1 LHCDG
6 ISRAQMGSVEERFTR
21 PSTMEGLSRSLRR
34 AGPVLWVVWVDLF
47 SSPHQ
52 RISPGRHSDY
62 LSLPRLSESKPC
74 RCIPTG
80 KPRCSGQAGAGL
92 TADGTG
98 PALIFPW
105 EICDEILTPLE
116 AWFPPYPRQQTRPP
130 LAIPSPGRSL
140 RPHQTVR
147 IRLRP
152 HQATGSAITAVA
164 LRLMGYR
171 PDLDGHS
178 AGPGRHS

>member
-1 LHCDG
+1 VTREEAGWLHCDG

-105 EICDEILTPLE
+105 EICEEILTPPE
-116 AWFPPYPRQQTRPP
+116 AWFPPYPRQQARPP
-130 LAIPSPGRSL
+130 SL
-140 RPHQTVR
+140 V
-147 IRLRP
+147 
-152 HQATGSAITAVA
+152 
-164 LRLMGYR
+164 LRLADHTGR
-171 PDLDGHS
+171 TRAASG
-178 AGPGRHS
+178 GPGTAQVPPGDGLKPARPPPWG